1 MAGRL
6 IPFLSPTVPEP
17 ERMKEYR
24 KDTPLIYCHIPKMGG
39 VSIREVFSRAFGENL
54 FLHYNENIV
63 RSGILIPRKP
73 GPMNWSGLQKL
84 AKIKP
89 VCIYGHFRQTDQTGT
104 DDFYP
109 KATQF
114 AAVLRDPLQTVI
126 SNYFFSRRK
135 IDEGVPIPMRFKS
148 VNEYLENVRSQVF
161 NHLPVAAR
169 TDPSDFIQNRLVMAA
184 TLEDMTGLTRFIPRY
199 SRAC

>member
-1 MAGRL
+1 
-6 IPFLSPTVPEP
+6 
-17 ERMKEYR
+17 
-24 KDTPLIYCHIPKMGG
+24 
-39 VSIREVFSRAFGENL
+39 
-54 FLHYNENIV
+54 
-63 RSGILIPRKP
+63 
-73 GPMNWSGLQKL
+73 MNWSGLQKL

-169 TDPSDFIQNRLVMAA
+169 TERYAQKLVTAVIRRRLEVA
-184 TLEDMTGLTRFIPRY
+184 
-199 SRAC
+199 